1 MQAETNK
8 LVVHQIS
15 PAGSSRASILGEK
28 KKTEFELKRS
38 KQRICYNLHVRSFV
52 LEKSL
57 WDSNSMFLTS
67 KSFKIGHF

>member
-8 LVVHQIS
+8 LVVHQTS
-15 PAGSSRASILGEK
+15 PAGSSRASIFGE

-38 KQRICYNLHVRSFV
+38 KQGICYNLHVRSFV